1 MINVGTIKQ
10 NNLIKHWRFSS
21 LILLFLSFA
30 ISLKG
35 QTWQDTYNSALNAY
49 SNSDYRN
56 AIQEGEKALALA
68 NNSDE
73 KLYTLKMLSATYSE
87 VGNYKKGLEYGK
99 QEIDLCDQQS
109 VPDSVYINS
118 LNSYI
123 NNYLGLQDFNS
134 AIPFQRQIVA
144 MGSSLYE
151 PDDLEHNQHISD
163 LGYSY
168 LMTEK
173 YDSAIF
179 FLNEANKYLLNIEG
193 GAEDFLIN
201 QLNVGQA
208 YYQKEEF
215 LSSLKAL
222 EGLKGILE
230 NNGLDG
236 YQIYAEAMESLALV
250 QYSMGKFAESRQAY
264 EVASKKY
271 QQLGFSVNDL
281 VALNQQLALAYL
293 KNELLTKSDSVQ
305 SLVGGKVNNQNMV
318 VNQLTLAYKRYS
330 SREYIEAE
338 EILHK
343 VLGQLSNTIEDE
355 ELLAEAIVLDS
366 RLHLELYQE
375 SFIDSIEMSI
385 RIFAKLKKTDKTAE
399 AELVKAK
406 IYTVPRD

>member
-1 MINVGTIKQ
+1 MINLGTIKQ
-10 NNLIKHWRFSS
+10 INLTKHWRFSS
-21 LILLFLSFA
+21 LILLFLSFT
-30 ISLKG
+30 ISLKA
-35 QTWQDTYNSALNAY
+35 QTWQDTYSSAINAY

-123 NNYLGLQDFNS
+123 NNYLGLQDFSN

-215 LSSLKAL
+215 LSSLRAL
-222 EGLKGILE
+222 EGL
-230 NNGLDG
+230 
-236 YQIYAEAMESLALV
+236 
-250 QYSMGKFAESRQAY
+250 
-264 EVASKKY
+264 
-271 QQLGFSVNDL
+271 
-281 VALNQQLALAYL
+281 LN
-293 KNELLTKSDSVQ
+293 V
-305 SLVGGKVNNQNMV
+305 
-318 VNQLTLAYKRYS
+318 
-330 SREYIEAE
+330 
-338 EILHK
+338 
-343 VLGQLSNTIEDE
+343 
-355 ELLAEAIVLDS
+355 
-366 RLHLELYQE
+366 
-375 SFIDSIEMSI
+375 FC
-385 RIFAKLKKTDKTAE
+385 
-399 AELVKAK
+399 
-406 IYTVPRD
+406 